1 MENINLPITGICSF
15 AKYPVCTDLEEL
27 DAHIAILGIPYDQ
40 GAAWYG
46 GQRLGPRGIRNIS
59 TAYARGDAGFYD
71 PEEDEFLL
79 AAPAKIVDCGD
90 VDILHAD
97 PEYCFTSIEKTVR
110 KVLKKGAIP
119 ALMGGDHSVSIPI
132 AKALDFFSEPV
143 NIIQFDAHLD
153 FSMAKGPQKFGNG
166 NPIRRMSEMSHIGKI
181 VQIGMRGLGSSSRQD
196 WQDAREK
203 NTVITAKK
211 FHSMSHHELLE
222 KIPKGKAYITFDIDA
237 YDLSLMPATAAPSP
251 GGLLYEETI
260 DLLTGICEK
269 AEVIGFDIVETAP
282 PYDTPGSTGCRL
294 AALTMLHVMGQIMKH
309 KQL

>member
-15 AKYPVCTDLEEL
+15 AKYPVCTDLEQL
-27 DAHIAILGIPYDQ
+27 DAHIAVLGIPYDQ

-110 KVLKKGAIP
+110 KVLEKGAIP
-119 ALMGGDHSVSIPI
+119 ALIGGDHSVSIPI
-132 AKALDFFSEPV
+132 AKALDYFSEPV

-166 NPIRRMSEMSHIGKI
+166 NPIRRMSEMPHIGKI
-181 VQIGMRGLGSSSRQD
+181 VQIGMRGLGSSTRQD
-196 WQDAREK
+196 WQDARKE
-203 NTVITAKK
+203 NTVITARN
-211 FHSMSHHELLE
+211 FHSMSRHELLE

-251 GGLLYEETI
+251 GGLLYEETV
-260 DLLTGICEK
+260 DLLTDICEK
-269 AEVIGFDIVETAP
+269 ADVIGFDVVETAP

-294 AALTMLHVMGQIMKH
+294 AALTMLHIVGQIMKH

>member
-15 AKYPVCTDLEEL
+15 AKYPVCTDLEQL
-27 DAHIAILGIPYDQ
+27 DAHIAVLGIPYDQ

-110 KVLKKGAIP
+110 KVLEKGAIP
-119 ALMGGDHSVSIPI
+119 ALIGGDHSVSIPI
-132 AKALDFFSEPV
+132 AKALDYFSEPV

-166 NPIRRMSEMSHIGKI
+166 NPIRRMSEMPHIGKI
-181 VQIGMRGLGSSSRQD
+181 VQIGMRGLGSSTRQD
-196 WQDAREK
+196 WQDARKE
-203 NTVITAKK
+203 NTVITARN
-211 FHSMSHHELLE
+211 FHSMSRHELLE

-251 GGLLYEETI
+251 GGLLYEETV
-260 DLLTGICEK
+260 DLLTDICEK
-269 AEVIGFDIVETAP
+269 ADVIGFDVVETAP

-294 AALTMLHVMGQIMKH
+294 AALTMLHIMGQIMKH

>member
-110 KVLKKGAIP
+110 KVLEKGAIP
-119 ALMGGDHSVSIPI
+119 ALIGGDHSVSIPI
-132 AKALDFFSEPV
+132 AKALDYFSEPV

-166 NPIRRMSEMSHIGKI
+166 NPIRRMSEMPHIGKI

-196 WQDAREK
+196 WQDARKE
-203 NTVITAKK
+203 NTVITARN
-211 FHSMSHHELLE
+211 FHSMSRHELLE

-251 GGLLYEETI
+251 GGLLYEETV
-260 DLLTGICEK
+260 DLLTDICEK
-269 AEVIGFDIVETAP
+269 ADVIGFDVVETAP

-294 AALTMLHVMGQIMKH
+294 AALTMLHIMGQIMKH

>member
-15 AKYPVCTDLEEL
+15 AKYPVCTDLEQL
-27 DAHIAILGIPYDQ
+27 DAHIAVLGIPYDQ

-110 KVLKKGAIP
+110 KVLEKGAIP
-119 ALMGGDHSVSIPI
+119 ALIGGDHSVSIPI
-132 AKALDFFSEPV
+132 AKALDYFSEPV

-166 NPIRRMSEMSHIGKI
+166 NPIRRMSEMPHIGKI

-196 WQDAREK
+196 WQDARKE
-203 NTVITAKK
+203 NTVITARN
-211 FHSMSHHELLE
+211 FHSMSRHELLE

-251 GGLLYEETI
+251 V
-260 DLLTGICEK
+260 DLLTDICEK
-269 AEVIGFDIVETAP
+269 ADVIGFDVVETAP

-294 AALTMLHVMGQIMKH
+294 AALTMLHIMGQIMKH

>member
-15 AKYPVCTDLEEL
+15 AKYPVCTDLEQL
-27 DAHIAILGIPYDQ
+27 DAHIAVLGIPYDQ

-110 KVLKKGAIP
+110 KVLEKGAIP
-119 ALMGGDHSVSIPI
+119 VLMGGDHSVSIPI

-166 NPIRRMSEMSHIGKI
+166 NPIRRMSEMPHIGKI

-196 WQDAREK
+196 WQDARKE
-203 NTVITAKK
+203 NTVITARN
-211 FHSMSHHELLE
+211 FHSMSRHELLE

-251 GGLLYEETI
+251 GGLLYEETV
-260 DLLTGICEK
+260 DLLTDICEK
-269 AEVIGFDIVETAP
+269 ADVIGFDVVETAP

-294 AALTMLHVMGQIMKH
+294 AALTMLHIMGQIMKH